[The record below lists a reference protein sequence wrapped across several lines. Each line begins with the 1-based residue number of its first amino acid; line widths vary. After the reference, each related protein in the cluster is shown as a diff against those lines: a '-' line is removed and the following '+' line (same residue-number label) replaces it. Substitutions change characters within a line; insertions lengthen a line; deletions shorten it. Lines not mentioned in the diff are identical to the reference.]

1 MVDGFCGNHGEKGGD
16 AGANVEIKAHTGHSV
31 QSRGN
36 KMIRNTKQNEFLT
49 TRRVCM
55 RSTCPKKKKNTA
67 FENSVERKM
76 NNGDVC
82 NGIVSRAIKAIYF
95 CA

>member
-1 MVDGFCGNHGEKGGD
+1 MIPLNRSRTVSTVVDGFCGNHGEKRGD

-31 QSRGN
+31 QSQGN

-55 RSTCPKKKKNTA
+55 RSTCPKKKKKY
-67 FENSVERKM
+67 S
-76 NNGDVC
+76 
-82 NGIVSRAIKAIYF
+82 I
-95 CA
+95 